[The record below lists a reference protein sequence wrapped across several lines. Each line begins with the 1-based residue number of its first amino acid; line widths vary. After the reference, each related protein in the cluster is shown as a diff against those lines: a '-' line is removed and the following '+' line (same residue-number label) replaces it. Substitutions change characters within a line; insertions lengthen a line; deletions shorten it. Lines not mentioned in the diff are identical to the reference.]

1 MQGDDE
7 KQKSDVNWRQAAA
20 AIGLILSI
28 PSIIIAPALVGLW
41 LDKRYGTAPLWFL
54 IFLFAGLLGAAFDI
68 YKLLKRFGQFK

>member
-7 KQKSDVNWRQAAA
+7 KQKNDSGWRQAAA
-20 AIGLILSI
+20 AIGLVLGI
-28 PSIIIAPALVGLW
+28 PWIIIAPALVGLW
-41 LDKRYGTAPLWFL
+41 IDRRYGTAPLWFL